1 MFVSD
6 IQMTKTK
13 KRTVMKKHKII
24 FWVSTTIIFLFQ
36 GVMPALTSHTEM
48 ARAGISQLGYPA
60 YFGAM
65 LAIFKV
71 SGAIVLMFP
80 KFPRR
85 LKEWAYAGFTFD
97 FIAASIS
104 NAAVFGTGSEMVSPL
119 IALAI
124 LAVSYIY
131 FHKLQY
137 SAIGTGKT
145 QFA

>member
-1 MFVSD
+1 
-6 IQMTKTK
+6 
-13 KRTVMKKHKII
+13 MKKHKII
-24 FWVSTTIIFLFQ
+24 FWVSTTLIFLFQ

-48 ARAGISQLGYPA
+48 ARQGISQLGYPA
-60 YFGAM
+60 YFGTM
-65 LAIFKV
+65 LSIFKIA
-71 SGAIVLMFP
+71 GAIVIMFP

-104 NAAVFGTGSEMVSPL
+104 NTAVFGAGAEMVSPL

-131 FHKLQY
+131 FHKLQ
-137 SAIGTGKT
+137 SGEFISRKAQI
-145 QFA
+145 A